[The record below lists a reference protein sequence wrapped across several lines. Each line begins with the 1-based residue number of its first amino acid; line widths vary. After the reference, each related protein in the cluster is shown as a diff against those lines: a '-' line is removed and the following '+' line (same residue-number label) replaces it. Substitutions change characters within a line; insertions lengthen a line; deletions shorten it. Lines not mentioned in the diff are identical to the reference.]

1 MENVKLDYGT
11 LIVDCEKAEVL
22 MCVGKTEEGTW
33 VETIYSP
40 RGGMIFNQEEPKTF
54 IPMFDIKVVVD
65 EELLTDRFSL
75 YRELSE
81 KSRNRYKLSIEEQIL
96 QLNELIKIY
105 LNALDILKTEVIVGE
120 DNIIIAGDEND

>member
-1 MENVKLDYGT
+1 MENIKLDYGT
-11 LIVDCEKAEVL
+11 LILDHEKAEVL
-22 MCVGKTEEGTW
+22 MKVGRTEEGTW

-54 IPMFDIKVVVD
+54 IPMFDIKVIAD
-65 EELLTDRFSL
+65 EELSTNRFKV

-81 KSRNRYKLSIEEQIL
+81 EIHNKFESAIENQII

-105 LNALDILKTEVIVGE
+105 LNALNVLNTEIGM
-120 DNIIIAGDEND
+120 DEEK

>member
-11 LIVDCEKAEVL
+11 LILDLEKAEVL
-22 MCVGKTEEGTW
+22 MNVGKTEEGIW

-54 IPMFDIKVVVD
+54 IPMFDIKVIVN
-65 EELLTDRFSL
+65 EEFLTNRFSL
-75 YRELSE
+75 YKELPKE
-81 KSRNRYKLSIEEQIL
+81 VRDRYNSAIKDQVL

-105 LNALDILKTEVIVGE
+105 LNSLDILKTEVTINE
-120 DNIIIAGDEND
+120 EGDKND

>member
-1 MENVKLDYGT
+1 MENIKLDYGT
-11 LIVDCEKAEVL
+11 LILDHDKAEVL
-22 MCVGKTEEGTW
+22 MNVGRTEEGTW

-54 IPMFDIKVVVD
+54 IPMFDIKVIVD
-65 EELLTDRFSL
+65 EELSTNRFSL

-81 KSRNRYKLSIEEQIL
+81 EVHNKYELAIESQIL

-105 LNALDILKTEVIVGE
+105 LNALDILKTEIVVGE
-120 DNIIIAGDEND
+120 END

>member
-11 LIVDCEKAEVL
+11 LILDLEKAEVL
-22 MCVGKTEEGTW
+22 MNVGKTEEGIW

-54 IPMFDIKVVVD
+54 IPMFDIKVIVN
-65 EELLTDRFSL
+65 EKFLTNRFSL
-75 YRELSE
+75 YKELPKE
-81 KSRNRYKLSIEEQIL
+81 VRDRYNSAIKDQVL

-105 LNALDILKTEVIVGE
+105 LNSLDILKTEVTINE
-120 DNIIIAGDEND
+120 EGDKND

>member
-1 MENVKLDYGT
+1 MENIKLDYGT
-11 LIVDCEKAEVL
+11 LILDHDKAEVL
-22 MCVGKTEEGTW
+22 MNIGRTEEGTW

-54 IPMFDIKVVVD
+54 IPMFDIKVIVD
-65 EELLTDRFSL
+65 EELSTNRFSL

-81 KSRNRYKLSIEEQIL
+81 EVHNKYELAIESQIL

-105 LNALDILKTEVIVGE
+105 LNALDILKTEIVVGE
-120 DNIIIAGDEND
+120 END

>member
-1 MENVKLDYGT
+1 MENIKLDYGT
-11 LIVDCEKAEVL
+11 LILDHDKAEVL
-22 MCVGKTEEGTW
+22 MSIGRTEEGTW

-54 IPMFDIKVVVD
+54 IPMFDIKVIVD
-65 EELLTDRFSL
+65 EELSTSRFSL

-81 KSRNRYKLSIEEQIL
+81 EVHNKYESVLKDQIL

-105 LNALDILKTEVIVGE
+105 LNALDILKTEIVVGE
-120 DNIIIAGDEND
+120 END

>member
-1 MENVKLDYGT
+1 MENIKLDYGT
-11 LIVDCEKAEVL
+11 LILDHDKAEVL
-22 MCVGKTEEGTW
+22 MNVGRTEEGTW

-54 IPMFDIKVVVD
+54 IPMFDIKVIAD
-65 EELLTDRFSL
+65 EELSTSRYSL

-81 KSRNRYKLSIEEQIL
+81 EVHNKYELAIESQIL

-105 LNALDILKTEVIVGE
+105 LNALDILKTEIVVGE
-120 DNIIIAGDEND
+120 END

>member
-1 MENVKLDYGT
+1 MENIKLDYGT
-11 LIVDCEKAEVL
+11 LILDHDKAEVL
-22 MCVGKTEEGTW
+22 MNIGRTEEGTW

-54 IPMFDIKVVVD
+54 IPMFDIKVIVD
-65 EELLTDRFSL
+65 EELSTNRFSL

-81 KSRNRYKLSIEEQIL
+81 EVHNKYELAIESQIL

-105 LNALDILKTEVIVGE
+105 LNALDILLKLK
-120 DNIIIAGDEND
+120 

>member
-1 MENVKLDYGT
+1 MKNIALDYGT
-11 LIVDCEKAEVL
+11 LIIDRDKSEVL
-22 MCVGKTEEGTW
+22 MKVGRTEEGTW

-54 IPMFDIKVVVD
+54 IPMFDIKVIAD
-65 EELLTDRFSL
+65 EELSTNRFKV

-81 KSRNRYKLSIEEQIL
+81 EIHNKFESAIEDQIL

-105 LNALDILKTEVIVGE
+105 LNSLDILKTEIVVGE
-120 DNIIIAGDEND
+120 END